1 MAKTLIIAEAGVNH
15 NGELEIAKQL
25 AKEAKRC
32 GADIVKFQTA
42 KLSSLVSKTAK
53 MAEYQKEN
61 IGQEMSQREMLKKL
75 LLSYDEFKELATY
88 CREIGITF
96 LSTPFDLESIDF
108 LEELGCNMWKVPSGE
123 ITNLPYLEK
132 IAKTHKYNIING
144 YVYDAG
150 S

>member
-1 MAKTLIIAEAGVNH
+1 MKKTLIIAEAGVNH

-32 GADIVKFQTA
+32 GADSVKFQTA

-75 LLSYDEFKELATY
+75 LLSYDEFKELT
-88 CREIGITF
+88 RKMELF
-96 LSTPFDLESIDF
+96 EDSVEEDL
-108 LEELGCNMWKVPSGE
+108 
-123 ITNLPYLEK
+123 
-132 IAKTHKYNIING
+132 
-144 YVYDAG
+144 
-150 S
+150 